1 MAAARMCGKHAT
13 CRMPSDGLRC
23 DNRPMRTQA
32 RYAAAVGVM
41 AFLAACMPIGG
52 AAVADPAIAGMG
64 CEQSETF
71 LFSGET
77 SLAAIGLGDDFGAGP
92 DAQRIGMIWVTA
104 EPVNMM
110 GPGPMPAG
118 MDVQL
123 ERMVCVQWQDGSGM
137 AGPLPPDWEP
147 PGTLDLDAAASAAS
161 EPPLVLI
168 GLVVAVALIGGVS
181 FLAFRSEPR

>member
-1 MAAARMCGKHAT
+1 
-13 CRMPSDGLRC
+13 MPSDGIRC
-23 DNRPMRTQA
+23 DNRRV
-32 RYAAAVGVM
+32 RRAVSIRPGGRWRWYPAVVLPI
-41 AFLAACMPIGG
+41 ALLAACQSIGG

-77 SLAAIGLGDDFGAGP
+77 SLAAIGLGDDFGMGP

-118 MDVQL
+118 IEAQL

-147 PGTLDLDAAASAAS
+147 PGALDLDAAVGAA

-168 GLVVAVALIGGVS
+168 GLVVAVALIAGVS
-181 FLAFRSEPR
+181 FFAFRSEPR

>member
-1 MAAARMCGKHAT
+1 MATRMCGKHAT

-23 DNRPMRTQA
+23 DNRQMRRQSSH
-32 RYAAAVGVM
+32 AAAVALM
-41 AFLAACMPIGG
+41 ALLGACQSIGG

-110 GPGPMPAG
+110 GPGPPPPG
-118 MDVQL
+118 MEVQL

-147 PGTLDLDAAASAAS
+147 PGTVTLDDAAAAAAR

-168 GLVVAVALIGGVS
+168 GLVVAVALIAGVS
-181 FLAFRSEPR
+181 FLAFRNER

>member
-1 MAAARMCGKHAT
+1 M
-13 CRMPSDGLRC
+13 SI
-23 DNRPMRTQA
+23 RPGGGRPWWHPA
-32 RYAAAVGVM
+32 VVGVG
-41 AFLAACMPIGG
+41 ALLAACQSIGGG

-110 GPGPMPAG
+110 GPGPLPAG
-118 MDVQL
+118 VEAQL

-137 AGPLPPDWEP
+137 AFPVPPDWEP
-147 PGTLDLDAAASAAS
+147 PGALDLDAAVGAT
-161 EPPLVLI
+161 EPPVVLI
-168 GLVVAVALIGGVS
+168 GLVVAIALIAGVS
-181 FLAFRSEPR
+181 FFAFRNEPR

>member
-1 MAAARMCGKHAT
+1 MRDARSLHS
-13 CRMPSDGLRC
+13 RGLR
-23 DNRPMRTQA
+23 RW
-32 RYAAAVGVM
+32 YAAVVLPIAL
-41 AFLAACMPIGG
+41 LAACQSIGG

-110 GPGPMPAG
+110 GPGPLPAG
-118 MDVQL
+118 VDAQL

-147 PGTLDLDAAASAAS
+147 PGALDLDAAVGAA

-168 GLVVAVALIGGVS
+168 GLLVAVALIAGVS
-181 FLAFRSEPR
+181 FFAFRSEPR